1 MWLVGWQ
8 GWVAPTMIGPP
19 KGLNKRTHLL
29 AYANRG
35 TLLDGVWP
43 SLNNLG
49 KTRLS
54 SHAGGI
60 EGSDI
65 SPDLTDG

>member
-1 MWLVGWQ
+1 MVN
-8 GWVAPTMIGPP
+8 VAGGLGGTDHPP